1 VSDRADPRP
10 SNGVSRGRVIRAATQ
25 LFAKKGFA
33 ATGIREIAENA
44 GLSTSS
50 LYHYM
55 GTKEELLLQ
64 IMTDGLTRFV
74 AAAMAAVSQWDNPAC
89 QLVALTR
96 VHVAAEAIVREP
108 SVVIDNEVRSLSPPA
123 LSTVLRLRDQYE
135 SLWIV
140 ALESGI
146 SSGAFTIDDPKLTR
160 LGLLEM
166 CNGVARWFQE
176 SGPLPLPRVA
186 DAFANLAL
194 AMVRC
199 SDTVETLGMRTA
211 EHEIGLVVRA
221 YAGFAE

>member
-1 VSDRADPRP
+1 MIDRADPKA
-10 SNGVSRGRVIRAATQ
+10 NGVSRGRVIQAATQ

-74 AAAMAAVSQWDNPAC
+74 AAAMAAVAEWTDPAC
-89 QLVALTR
+89 QIVALTR
-96 VHVAAEAIVREP
+96 VHVAAEATVREP

-123 LSTVLRLRDQYE
+123 LAAVLRLRDQYE
-135 SLWIV
+135 GLWGS
-140 ALESGI
+140 ALEQGS
-146 SSGAFTIDDPKLTR
+146 SSGTFVIGDLKLTR
-160 LGLLEM
+160 LALLEM
-166 CNGVARWFQE
+166 CNGVARWFHE
-176 SGPLPLPRVA
+176 GGPLALPDVA
-186 DAFANLAL
+186 DTFASLAL
-194 AMVRC
+194 AMVR
-199 SDTVETLGMRTA
+199 SSRSIDDLGMRSA
-211 EHEIGLVVRA
+211 DHEISLVVRA